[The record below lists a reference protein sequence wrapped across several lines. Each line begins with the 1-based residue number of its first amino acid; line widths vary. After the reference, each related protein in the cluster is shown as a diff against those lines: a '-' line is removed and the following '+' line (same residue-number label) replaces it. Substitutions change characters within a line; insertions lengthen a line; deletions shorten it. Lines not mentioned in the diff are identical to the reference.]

1 MALTLTSDHGYLV
14 LSTASM
20 CFFGAAAG
28 GLYVGATRSKVF
40 GKEWSEGKASEALR
54 EEHKKEV
61 GTDFPKQG
69 YVRTFEHGAIWDLG
83 LI

>member
-1 MALTLTSDHGYLV
+1 MALTLTPDHGFLV
-14 LSTASM
+14 LSTAAI

-28 GLYVGATRSKVF
+28 GIYVGGTRSKVF
-40 GKEWSEGKASEALR
+40 SKVWSEGKASEALR

-69 YVRTFEHGAIWDLG
+69 YVRTLCKRNH
-83 LI
+83 